1 MSNYNYPINVLLSL
15 LQFYD
20 LDNEFTDYNIT
31 NSYIYME
38 N

>member
-1 MSNYNYPINVLLSL
+1 MSKYNDSINVLLSL

-20 LDNEFTDYNIT
+20 PDNKFTDYNIT